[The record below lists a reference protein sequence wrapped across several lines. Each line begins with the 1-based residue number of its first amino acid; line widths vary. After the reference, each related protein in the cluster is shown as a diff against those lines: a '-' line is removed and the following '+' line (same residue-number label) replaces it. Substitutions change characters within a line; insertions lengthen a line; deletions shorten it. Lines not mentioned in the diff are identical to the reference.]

1 MTTLP
6 ILEGKVLLNT
16 TDTYSEIKQQPEMWQ
31 LTEEIIKDIKSDF
44 DKFIKDI
51 EKNATGKLKVLFT
64 GAGSS
69 AYVGDILRT
78 AIDTKHMPKWDFES
92 VPTTHFVTSPE
103 AYIDSETTYLIV
115 SFARSGNSPE
125 TKATID
131 LVEQLSDNVHHL
143 FITNNKSGYLATEE
157 SLKHVFKVILPKQTN
172 DKSLAMTSSFSSMLV
187 AGYLLFNGSITNGFY
202 DTADSLFE
210 YLKELADQ
218 TLQKSFEKVFY
229 VGTGLLGELTK
240 EVSLKLN
247 ELTGGHVEIA
257 RETTLGFRHGPKAG
271 LKKGSIFILLR
282 SNETYK
288 RDYESDLLNEVNKV
302 KDKYQLLIL
311 DGQSSDE
318 STQIPNIEDYN
329 DFEIGLIYLMFGQL
343 LASKK
348 SVELGLNPDNPSPDG
363 FINRVV
369 KGVTIYSYS

>member
-6 ILEGKVLLNT
+6 IMEGKELLNT

-31 LTEEIIKDIKSDF
+31 LTEEIIKDIKPDF
-44 DKFIKDI
+44 DAFILDI
-51 EKNATGKLKVLFT
+51 ERKSNGKLKVLFT

-78 AIDTKHMPKWDFES
+78 AIDTKHMPKWEFES
-92 VPTTHFVTSPE
+92 VPTTHFVTSPDT
-103 AYIDSETTYLIV
+103 YIDSDTTYLVV

-131 LVEQLSDNVHHL
+131 LIEQLSDNVHHL

-157 SLKHVFKVILPKQTN
+157 SLNRVFKVILPKQTN

-187 AGYLLFNGSITNGFY
+187 AGYLLFNGSITSGFY
-202 DTADSLFE
+202 DTAESLFE
-210 YLKELADQ
+210 NLEGLADQ

-271 LKKGSIFILLR
+271 LKKGSILILFR
-282 SNETYK
+282 SNEAYK

-302 KDKYQLLIL
+302 KDKYQILVL
-311 DGQSSDE
+311 DGQSSDQ
-318 STQIPNIEDYN
+318 STHIPNIESYH

-348 SVELGLNPDNPSPDG
+348 SVELGLIPDNPSPDG

-369 KGVTIYSYS
+369 KGVTIYPYN